1 MKTSLVKHR
10 VEPNACAVNSVLD
23 TKQEQCGQASDTTY
37 VLRLFIAGDKPQSL
51 EAKKHIEQ
59 ICAAH
64 LQGRYEL
71 SVFDVCNDFI
81 TALDHGVL
89 LTPTLLLLSPLPRV
103 TIIGNL
109 SDTEKVLGALRLPKA
124 NHE

>member
-1 MKTSLVKHR
+1 MKPSIVKHQ
-10 VEPNACAVNSVLD
+10 VEPNSCGVDSVLD
-23 TKQEQCGQASDTTY
+23 TKQEQGGQARDRTY
-37 VLRLFIAGDKPQSL
+37 VFRLFVAGDRPQSL
-51 EAKKHIEQ
+51 EAKKNIEQ

-71 SVFDVCNDFI
+71 TVFYVCNDFI

-89 LTPTLLLLSPLPRV
+89 LTPTLLLLSPLPSV

-109 SDTEKVLGALRLPKA
+109 SDTQKVLSALRLAESK
-124 NHE
+124 

>member
-1 MKTSLVKHR
+1 MKTSIVKHQ
-10 VEPNACAVNSVLD
+10 VEPNSCAVDSVRD
-23 TKQEQCGQASDTTY
+23 IKQEPGGQARDGTY
-37 VLRLFIAGDKPQSL
+37 VLRLFVAGDKPQSL
-51 EAKKHIEQ
+51 EAKKNIEQ

-71 SVFDVCNDFI
+71 TVFDVCNDFI

-89 LTPTLLLLSPLPRV
+89 LTPTLLLLSPLPSV

-109 SDTEKVLGALRLPKA
+109 SDTQKVLSALRLAESK
-124 NHE
+124 

>member
-1 MKTSLVKHR
+1 MKMSIVKHQ
-10 VEPNACAVNSVLD
+10 VESNSCGVDSVLD
-23 TKQEQCGQASDTTY
+23 TKQEQGGQARDRTY
-37 VLRLFIAGDKPQSL
+37 VLRLFVAGDRPQSL
-51 EAKKHIEQ
+51 EAKKNIEQ

-71 SVFDVCNDFI
+71 TVFDVCNDFI

-89 LTPTLLLLSPLPRV
+89 LTPTLLLLSPLPSV

-109 SDTEKVLGALRLPKA
+109 SDTQKVLSALRLAESK
-124 NHE
+124 

>member
-1 MKTSLVKHR
+1 MKTSIVKYQ
-10 VEPNACAVNSVLD
+10 VEPNSCAVDSVLD
-23 TKQEQCGQASDTTY
+23 TKQERGDQARDRTY
-37 VLRLFIAGDKPQSL
+37 VLRLFVAGDKPQSL
-51 EAKKHIEQ
+51 EAKKNIEQ